1 MKKFQTCGDSRQIY
15 KFLNMLQGSNGSN
28 RDVSDIISESGDSHT
43 DPQTI
48 ANDFNNFFGQIAD
61 KLVKQLS
68 TPELEI
74 RIKEPIVS
82 IYLKPVNEN
91 EIASILS
98 DIKSKASVGL
108 DDVSN
113 NILKACAYAIIPS
126 LTILINASI
135 KQAIF
140 PTELSHAKYCHFT
153 RMDPN

>member
-1 MKKFQTCGDSRQIY
+1 
-15 KFLNMLQGSNGSN
+15 MLKGSNGSN
-28 RDVSDIISESGDSHT
+28 RDVSDTISESGDKHT
-43 DPQTI
+43 DLQTI

-98 DIKSKASVGL
+98 DLKSKASVGL
-108 DDVSN
+108 EDVSN

-140 PTELSHAKYCHFT
+140 PTELFQSKILPFHKVGSK
-153 RMDPN
+153 